1 MTSPLADASADAR
14 RAAAASLGEI
24 IERLRGLSSNPGT
37 ANLLHFFEAERAR
50 TLATDAQDESA
61 VAVAEHDS
69 VDGAADPTPVAVTI
83 GDSDQ
88 VPLSSV
94 AHVARDEIVVD
105 ANATAVDTNA
115 SASAAA
121 VANPDIVNTD
131 STADL
136 HADDVKKPSQGTEEV
151 AVGTADLTQA
161 APVINQQEQGP
172 SDPTNVPPP
181 TTAAVPLEESDVAP
195 AAVTP
200 LQSDR
205 DYVTLRQFVDL
216 LGAMPR
222 DLATKYGATFSLV
235 ALAFHVKTISPWIDF
250 AQHTKATH
258 ICPIPHVAIGVI
270 PAFNV
275 VNISTGGKGDVT
287 VGSLHDA
294 LAPLA
299 AANGSAAVCVGTRA
313 LHTRVAVSFDIDEA
327 VNYQDTTLNPMR
339 SDDVKKSIGDA
350 IDLARRCIAAGM
362 SAREVLGMLTRR
374 VPASADFGPLMLVRL
389 DTQLVTAAE
398 LFECMGR
405 CGFSTL
411 PALKH
416 IFADVTLQDDSA
428 RGPGAVFMAETDV
441 SLGVLLHAIQE
452 GDDAM
457 AALPRHDEPCS
468 EFYLAARR
476 LGAL

>member
-50 TLATDAQDESA
+50 TLGINAQDEPT
-61 VAVAEHDS
+61 VAEHDS
-69 VDGAADPTPVAVTI
+69 VDGTADQTPVAVTI

-94 AHVARDEIVVD
+94 AHVARDGIVVD
-105 ANATAVDTNA
+105 ANATAVDANA
-115 SASAAA
+115 SAPMAA

-131 STADL
+131 STTDSD
-136 HADDVKKPSQGTEEV
+136 ADDVKKSSQGAEI
-151 AVGTADLTQA
+151 AIGTAALMQA
-161 APVINQQEQGP
+161 AAVINQQEQGP
-172 SDPTNVPPP
+172 SDPTNVPP
-181 TTAAVPLEESDVAP
+181 TMAAVPLEESDTVS

-200 LQSDR
+200 LQNDR

-222 DLATKYGATFSLV
+222 PLATKYGATFSLV
-235 ALAFHVKTISPWIDF
+235 ALAFHVRTISPWIDF

-258 ICPIPHVAIGVI
+258 VCTIPRTAIGVI

-299 AANGSAAVCVGTRA
+299 AANGSAAVCVGARA
-313 LHTRVAVSFDIDEA
+313 CTQGWLSLLT
-327 VNYQDTTLNPMR
+327 
-339 SDDVKKSIGDA
+339 
-350 IDLARRCIAAGM
+350 
-362 SAREVLGMLTRR
+362 LTR
-374 VPASADFGPLMLVRL
+374 
-389 DTQLVTAAE
+389 Q
-398 LFECMGR
+398 
-405 CGFSTL
+405 ST
-411 PALKH
+411 
-416 IFADVTLQDDSA
+416 IRT
-428 RGPGAVFMAETDV
+428 
-441 SLGVLLHAIQE
+441 
-452 GDDAM
+452 
-457 AALPRHDEPCS
+457 RH
-468 EFYLAARR
+468 
-476 LGAL
+476 